1 MINPRYINR
10 IIILTLLFAL
20 LASGALWWLI
30 FDSDRQLRIQAIA
43 VTEQRAAQL
52 DKAIADKIA
61 LQVRYVDF
69 AAQELVDA
77 YLQGRSKAFLA
88 RANQLEA
95 RFPPQSI
102 LQMSV
107 IGPDGYITVST
118 LEVKEQIYL
127 GDREHFRIHT
137 EAGEPQLFVSAPL
150 FGRVSKQ
157 WTIQF
162 SRPIHAKGKF
172 AGVVVVSTSP
182 SYLHNALSSVPLD
195 AQDSVAIFRQNG
207 EYMARN
213 ARNDEVMG
221 KSVGPNRAFVGP
233 NAAPSGAFRAA
244 ANFDGVRRLFH
255 WQRLNEAPLTVVLGL
270 AEQTVLDPVEQDIS
284 RRHAL
289 AGAATAVLWL
299 FAIALLVMLGRIR
312 R

>member
-10 IIILTLLFAL
+10 IITVTILFAL
-20 LASGALWWLI
+20 LASGSLWWLLSE
-30 FDSDRQLRIQAIA
+30 SDRQARTQAINQA
-43 VTEQRAAQL
+43 EQRAAQL
-52 DKAIADKIA
+52 DKAVADKIA
-61 LQVRYVDF
+61 LLVRYVDF
-69 AAQELVDA
+69 ATLDLMDA
-77 YLQGRSKAFLA
+77 YQQGGNKAFLA
-88 RANQLEA
+88 RAHQLEG
-95 RFPPQSI
+95 RFPPQTI

-107 IGPDGYITVST
+107 IGPNGYITVST

-127 GDREHFRIHT
+127 GDREHFRIHKET
-137 EAGEPQLFVSAPL
+137 EEQRLFVSAPL

-162 SRPIHAKGKF
+162 TRPIFAKGKF

-182 SYLHNALSSVPLD
+182 SYLHDALSSVPLD
-195 AQDSVAIFRQNG
+195 AQDSIAIFRQSG

-233 NAAPSGAFRAA
+233 NAASSGAFRAA

-255 WQRLNEAPLTVVLGL
+255 WQRLNEAPLIVVLGL
-270 AEQTVLDPVEQDIS
+270 AEQTVLEPVEQDIS
-284 RRHAL
+284 RRHVL
-289 AGAATAVLWL
+289 AGVATVILWL

>member
-10 IIILTLLFAL
+10 IIVLTFLFAL
-20 LASGALWWLI
+20 LASGALWWQVL
-30 FDSDRQLRIQAIA
+30 DSDSQLRNQAIA
-43 VTEQRAAQL
+43 QAAQRAEQL
-52 DKAIADKIA
+52 DKTVADKIE

-69 AAQELVDA
+69 AVLELIDA
-77 YLQGRSKAFLA
+77 YLQGGKKVFLA
-88 RANQLEA
+88 HAHQLES

-107 IGPDGYITVST
+107 IGADGYITIST
-118 LEVKEQIYL
+118 LEVKEQVYL
-127 GDREHFRIHT
+127 GDREHFRIHRET
-137 EAGEPQLFVSAPL
+137 GESRLFISAPL

-162 SRPIHAKGKF
+162 SRPIHENGKF
-172 AGVVVVSTSP
+172 VGVVVVSTSP
-182 SYLHNALSSVPLD
+182 AYLQSTLSSAPLGP
-195 AQDSVAIFRQNG
+195 QDSVAIFRQSG

-233 NAAPSGAFRAA
+233 DAAPSGAFRAA

-255 WQRLNEAPLTVVLGL
+255 WQRLNEAPLIVVLGL
-270 AEQTVLDPVEQDIS
+270 SEQTVLEPVEGYIS
-284 RRHAL
+284 RRYRQ
-289 AGAATAVLWL
+289 AGVATAILWL
-299 FAIALLVMLGRIR
+299 FAVGLLVLLGRVR